1 MVGARVRYRDPEKVV
16 EEMEYLR
23 GLNFQQINIVDDLFT
38 ASQDHCLAVCDEIRR
53 RELKARWTSF
63 SRVDTISQEL
73 LMEMKKAGCY
83 AVSFGVET
91 GNPDMLKTI
100 KKKISLERVV
110 EAANLCRDVGVEAHF
125 TFILGLPGE
134 TPETL
139 RQTMDFSEKLKNIGG
154 SCGHH
159 LLAPFPG
166 TEVQEKSAEFGL
178 NILTQDWSEYHANRA
193 VVETP
198 SVSKEMLDDV
208 VITWEKEYLDRLGK
222 IKRRREK
229 GEASEAEAWELTQL
243 EQVVVINALMMSKAI
258 EKKGAWPTQGALS
271 AEASLNRLVDR
282 VWESTDSGRD
292 QVRKTLARAV
302 GQGNLIHSEQGGM
315 TRWSW
320 LDYLE

>member
-1 MVGARVRYRDPEKVV
+1 
-16 EEMEYLR
+16 
-23 GLNFQQINIVDDLFT
+23 
-38 ASQDHCLAVCDEIRR
+38 
-53 RELKARWTSF
+53 
-63 SRVDTISQEL
+63 
-73 LMEMKKAGCY
+73 MKKAGCY

-110 EAANLCRDVGVEAHF
+110 AAANLCRDEGVEAHF

-139 RQTMDFSEKLKNIGG
+139 RQTLDFSEKLKNIGG

-166 TEVQEKSAEFGL
+166 TEVREKSEEFGL

-208 VITWEKEYLDRLGK
+208 VITWEKQYLDRLGE

-229 GEASEAEAWELTQL
+229 GEATESETWELTQL
-243 EQVVVINALMMSKAI
+243 EHVVVVNALMMSRAI
-258 EKKGAWPTQGALS
+258 EEKGAWPSREALS
-271 AEASLNRLVDR
+271 EEASLNRLVDR
-282 VWESTDSGRD
+282 VWDSTGSGRD
-292 QVRKTLARAV
+292 QVQKTLAQAV
-302 GQGNLIHSEQGGM
+302 GQGNLTRSEQEGV
-315 TRWSW
+315 TRWIW
-320 LDYLE
+320 KNYLK